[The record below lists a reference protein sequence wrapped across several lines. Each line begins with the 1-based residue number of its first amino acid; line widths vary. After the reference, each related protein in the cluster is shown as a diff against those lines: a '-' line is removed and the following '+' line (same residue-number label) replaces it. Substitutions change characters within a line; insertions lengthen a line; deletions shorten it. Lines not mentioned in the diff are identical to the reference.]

1 MKISRFYKTIALWLA
16 VCTMACFA
24 AVAVPGYSAAADG
37 GGIALSGTFS
47 SKTFEIPQ
55 GSSVEAS
62 NVNIVVFNNDDESIG
77 INLTGQCPTGVSLV
91 FSESSFELAPDS
103 HKTVSIVSIDVTTD
117 AVPGEYEVSITA
129 EAYTTGVEGIQ
140 LLGSVRQTA
149 SLTVTGESGTVSV
162 QTVSPDGIPVPA
174 RIRLFKVIGSS
185 KVEFAYSDTG
195 LLNATVSPGSYVAE
209 GYVGGKLLDEESFDI
224 AAGETKTISLTV
236 ETIYFYHF
244 AVLEYFNSD
253 TGNLAYVEIQYT
265 VKNVYEEVDD
275 ASILLDVTLD
285 GEPLEQKTIAPPNRL
300 TLDGVNGVW
309 EYTPLEGW
317 KSGDYSFKLILKI
330 GDEVYTYST
339 EKQLDVTG
347 DASVGGSNTPLII
360 GIVCAI
366 VVVFAVALYMILKK
380 RKAKAPQPQSK
391 KKGKEES
398 KPQQ

>member
-1 MKISRFYKTIALWLA
+1 MKISRFYKIIALWLA
-16 VCTMACFA
+16 VCTLACLA
-24 AVAVPGYSAAADG
+24 AVTVTNCPAKAEGGLGYTGS
-37 GGIALSGTFS
+37 FS
-47 SKTFEIPQ
+47 FKTFEIPQ
-55 GSSVEAS
+55 GSSINPS
-62 NVNIVVFNNDDESIG
+62 NVNVVVINYKNESIG
-77 INLTGQCPTGVSLV
+77 INITSQCPAGVSVTL
-91 FSESSFELAPDS
+91 SEENFELDPGS
-103 HKTVSIVSIDVTTD
+103 SKTINVVMIDVSED
-117 AVPGEYEVSITA
+117 AVPGDYELSITA
-129 EAYTTGVEGIQ
+129 EAYKTGVGGFQTLESGRI
-140 LLGSVRQTA
+140 TA
-149 SLTVTGESGTVSV
+149 SLKITGESATVSV

-174 RIRLFKVIGSS
+174 RIRLFKIIGSS

-195 LLNATVSPGSYVAE
+195 LLDATVSPGSYVAE

-253 TGNLAYVEIQYT
+253 TGELAYVEIQYT

-275 ASILLDVTLD
+275 ASILLEVTLD

-317 KSGDYSFKLILKI
+317 KSGDYGFKLILKI

-347 DASVGGSNTPLII
+347 GASGSGSNTPLII
-360 GIVCAI
+360 GIICA
-366 VVVFAVALYMILKK
+366 VVILAAIGLYLLYRK
-380 RKAKAPQPQSK
+380 RKTKDAKPVNK
-391 KKGKEES
+391 KNKEET
-398 KPQQ
+398 KPKQ